1 MHHCHVFIYK
11 YVWTWVHIVHTHTYI
26 YIYTHNICIYF
37 FDIIWKNIKLQ
48 YNKLHVII
56 CIYIYHCA
64 YFIYWWSLFPVF
76 LLEYGGFLFLSST
89 NSTSTPSQATIPSGM
104 YSQRHPNQSIILPGD
119 LLKTWGCSASLTF
132 FLKGKHHFLGVPH
145 DAQCSKHITY
155 NIAFF
160 RVTGELVSV
169 LPTIWMWKQPQNE

>member
-1 MHHCHVFIYK
+1 MITVSSLLIRVWRFSFSFLHKQHINTEPSHHPFR
-11 YVWTWVHIVHTHTYI
+11 
-26 YIYTHNICIYF
+26 
-37 FDIIWKNIKLQ
+37 
-48 YNKLHVII
+48 
-56 CIYIYHCA
+56 
-64 YFIYWWSLFPVF
+64 
-76 LLEYGGFLFLSST
+76 
-89 NSTSTPSQATIPSGM
+89 

-169 LPTIWMWKQPQNE
+169 LPTI